1 MGNKRDKKQT
11 PRQPSTNHSGG
22 EYNLKDNFSK
32 VKKYQGKNFTPTE
45 SNFRDTWS
53 YGSNKIDNT
62 SSQITQEETLTSI
75 TRGDFY
81 NLDGKISSLTSAN
94 HAEHDSLRKDYEN
107 KIKDLKTDINSDIE
121 KLDSK
126 IEKLDSKIE
135 ASNTKTKE
143 SRKNTRKWMIDSIL
157 VPLIVAMVPTIIS
170 GIINDNKIKRT
181 VEDLTTTTPTTS
193 RQEEKEDYVEI
204 EVVEKDNKLSEK
216 NK

>member
-1 MGNKRDKKQT
+1 MGNKRDKRQT

-45 SNFRDTWS
+45 SNFRDTRP

-75 TRGDFY
+75 TRGGFY

-126 IEKLDSKIE
+126 IESQNE
-135 ASNTKTKE
+135 
-143 SRKNTRKWMIDSIL
+143 
-157 VPLIVAMVPTIIS
+157 
-170 GIINDNKIKRT
+170 
-181 VEDLTTTTPTTS
+181 
-193 RQEEKEDYVEI
+193 
-204 EVVEKDNKLSEK
+204 
-216 NK
+216 